1 MKKFMYMC
9 MMLLAATLTF
19 TACGSDDDDDIGGG
33 QGGSS
38 ITADQI
44 LGTWYGVDE
53 NSSERVNIFAV
64 TLNSNGQGVYSE
76 YKAKAKNNW
85 TTERQST
92 NMTWTLSNGTLSM
105 TANGSTLKGD
115 LLSLKGNSLQVKRYL
130 GDGKTDVITLT
141 RVSGGEQEII
151 SALDKLVAEKNGGGG
166 QGGNEVNQDNYYKY
180 QESVNVQ
187 GAGTMTVIGEATF
200 ENGKC
205 TAIAFTYVYPT
216 KSIAKQIWESYQN
229 DPKMADELPYY
240 SYDGDKT
247 MSYRFDEE
255 TVASYSTMGKDYV
268 CSVVKSVVQSTVEA
282 LGKVK

>member
-1 MKKFMYMC
+1 MKKIMYMC

-19 TACGSDDDDDIGGG
+19 TACGSDDDDDNGGG

-38 ITADQI
+38 ITANQI

-166 QGGNEVNQDNYYKY
+166 QGGDVNQDNYYTH
-180 QESVNVQ
+180 SATANVQ
-187 GAGTMTVIGEATF
+187 SVGQIIVKGEAWF

-205 TAIAFTYVYPT
+205 IKIQYNFIFPSKAIA
-216 KSIAKQIWESYQN
+216 KEA
-229 DPKMADELPYY
+229 ADSFDRDEWA
-240 SYDGDKT
+240 SVTYDGDKT
-247 MSYRFDEE
+247 ITCVELDED
-255 TVASYSTMGKDYV
+255 VAEYADYSKEVV
-268 CSVVKSVVQSTVEA
+268 CSIVQSVVDAMAKA
-282 LGKVK
+282 LENPGAK

>member
-19 TACGSDDDDDIGGG
+19 TACGSDDDDDNGGG

-38 ITADQI
+38 ITANQI

-53 NSSERVNIFAV
+53 NSSERVNIFVV
-64 TLNSNGQGVYSE
+64 TLNQNGQGVYSE

-85 TTERQST
+85 ATERQST
-92 NMTWTLSNGTLSM
+92 NMTWTLLNGTLSM
-105 TANGSTLKGD
+105 TANGETLKGD
-115 LLSLKGNSLQVKRYL
+115 LLSLNGNSLRVKRYL

-180 QESVNVQ
+180 QESVDVTD
-187 GAGTMTVIGEATF
+187 AGTITVIGEATF

-205 TAIAFTYVYPT
+205 TAIAITFVYPT

-229 DPKMADELPYY
+229 DPEMADELPYY

-247 MSYRFDEE
+247 MSYRFDEQ
-255 TVASYSTMGKDYV
+255 TVASISAMGKDYV
-268 CSVVKSVVQSTVEA
+268 CKTVKSTVQATVEA
-282 LGKVK
+282 LRKL